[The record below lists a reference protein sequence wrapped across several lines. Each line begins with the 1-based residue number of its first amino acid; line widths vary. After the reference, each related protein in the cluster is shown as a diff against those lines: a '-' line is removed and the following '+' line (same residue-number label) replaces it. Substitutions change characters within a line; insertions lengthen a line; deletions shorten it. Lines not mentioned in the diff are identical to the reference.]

1 MRRRQSLEPVVV
13 VMLATV
19 LSSCASGGG
28 TPPPAPVPAP
38 VSEAVADAD
47 ATPVP
52 AAGSEASRSPKA
64 VAPRPSAKAANAA
77 KAGKAA
83 NAAKAANRVATRRA
97 PPRPKAVVDSA
108 ALERQVTAR
117 YAYYPLAQ
125 VLARRTRRPD
135 VADRTAMAVVREA
148 NRLRM
153 SPSLLAAV
161 VLVENR
167 PLDSAAVSSQ
177 GAVGLMQVMPMH
189 AGSYGCASSNLRE
202 IDANVCHGASLLHLF
217 VVRTRSV
224 TTALRRY
231 NGCVRGTNT
240 PRCHRYAPRVL
251 RLASALR
258 RDMLETARN
267 EFMVASVGASA
278 TAAR

>member
-1 MRRRQSLEPVVV
+1 MRRRQSLEPAVVI
-13 VMLATV
+13 MLATV
-19 LSSCASGGG
+19 LGSCSSGGR
-28 TPPPAPVPAP
+28 TPPPVPVPVPAP
-38 VSEAVADAD
+38 EAAAAADA
-47 ATPVP
+47 APVP
-52 AAGSEASRSPKA
+52 TAGTAASRPPKA
-64 VAPRPSAKAANAA
+64 AAPRPAA
-77 KAGKAA
+77 K
-83 NAAKAANRVATRRA
+83 RVATRRA
-97 PPRPKAVVDSA
+97 RPRPKVVVDSA

-117 YAYYPLAQ
+117 YTYYPLAQ

-167 PLDSAAVSSQ
+167 PLDTAAVSSQ

-189 AGSYGCASSNLRE
+189 AGSYGCASTDLRE
-202 IDANVCHGASLLHLF
+202 IDANICHGARLLHLF

-224 TTALRRY
+224 KTALRRY

-258 RDMLETARN
+258 RDMIETAQN
-267 EFMVASVGASA
+267 EFMVASVGSSA
-278 TAAR
+278 KAAR